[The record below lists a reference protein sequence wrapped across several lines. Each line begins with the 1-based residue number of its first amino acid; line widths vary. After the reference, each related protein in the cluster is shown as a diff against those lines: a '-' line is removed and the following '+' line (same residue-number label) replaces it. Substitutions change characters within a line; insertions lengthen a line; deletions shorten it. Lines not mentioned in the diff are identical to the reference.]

1 MDELSIAE
9 ARAAVRA
16 VYPNA
21 VALPAWARLRRGPP
35 DWYIAKSFDQYATIV
50 VAWHATEEQA
60 WNAAAQLLAQKIAGG
75 SP

>member
-21 VALPAWARLRRGPP
+21 VAMHAWERRRRRTP

-50 VAWHATEEQA
+50 VSGYATEEQA
-60 WNAAAQLLAQKIAGG
+60 WNAAAQLLAQNIAGG
-75 SP
+75 S

>member
-21 VALPAWARLRRGPP
+21 VVLPAWAGLRRGPP
-35 DWYIAKSFDQYATIV
+35 DWYIAKSYGQYATIV
-50 VAWHATEEQA
+50 VSGYATEEQA
-60 WNAAAQLLAQKIAGG
+60 WNAAAQLLAQTIAGG